1 MPQPAQEAPPVRA
14 ARESGSR
21 EPFLEE
27 AASVDQPR
35 SGVEAAPAP
44 SPARELSAEDW
55 KKRWLSDCAAD
66 LDSAT
71 KGNAEQRVEHALVT
85 SIATIMDAA
94 GTSMKRT
101 EGETLDLRPFLQPGS
116 QFFVHNES
124 YYSFRVG
131 EFPDYDALS
140 TYRASHQQWA
150 DSRPRLSEGAAA
162 LQNWQETEPQFPM
175 ELVSQAKTR
184 TTQAQAILR

>member
-1 MPQPAQEAPPVRA
+1 
-14 ARESGSR
+14 
-21 EPFLEE
+21 
-27 AASVDQPR
+27 
-35 SGVEAAPAP
+35 
-44 SPARELSAEDW
+44 
-55 KKRWLSDCAAD
+55 
-66 LDSAT
+66 
-71 KGNAEQRVEHALVT
+71 
-85 SIATIMDAA
+85 
-94 GTSMKRT
+94 MKRT